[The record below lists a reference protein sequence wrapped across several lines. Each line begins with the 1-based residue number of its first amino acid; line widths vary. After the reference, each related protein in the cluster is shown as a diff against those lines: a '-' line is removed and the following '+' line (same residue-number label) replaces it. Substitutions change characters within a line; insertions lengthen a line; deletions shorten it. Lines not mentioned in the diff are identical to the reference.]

1 MPLSRDGD
9 QGLTRSDWVKL
20 PNSMEKGGNLHD
32 RDAHSVSPVAEK
44 NVAAMHQFR
53 ESGPKTHPFGP
64 DSVHHRSTRPRA
76 SMSVSPSR
84 THALND
90 VTPERLAARIEARL
104 AQIQVE
110 TGMAPPRPT
119 DALKNLKRGHWPTLS
134 NLLDLAERLGVH
146 VSELL
151 EPTEGTSPT
160 YPTSVNPAHLRI
172 ALDIVRRVTSRVN
185 LPKTDNLADIESRSC
200 AEIYRLLSLKLS
212 QGDAVSVAIAA
223 AEDTAESVIRALSA
237 ASSI

>member
-1 MPLSRDGD
+1 MPLSRDRD
-9 QGLTRSDWVKL
+9 QGHTRSDWVKL
-20 PNSMEKGGNLHD
+20 PNSKEKRGNLHT
-32 RDAHSVSPVAEK
+32 RDAHFVSPVPEK
-44 NVAAMHQFR
+44 NGSSSLDLR
-53 ESGPKTHPFGP
+53 ESVSSPLAIRP
-64 DSVHHRSTRPRA
+64 TRPRVT
-76 SMSVSPSR
+76 MSVSTSR
-84 THALND
+84 AHALND
-90 VTPERLAARIEARL
+90 VTPERLAARIEARM
-104 AQIQVE
+104 AQIQAE
-110 TGMAPPRPT
+110 TGVTPPRMT

-134 NLLDLAERLGVH
+134 NLLDLAERLDIH

-172 ALDIVRRVTSRVN
+172 ALDIIRRVTARVN

-212 QGDAVSVAIAA
+212 QGETVSTAIAA

-237 ASSI
+237 GSSI